1 MRILFQSY
9 ELCMQNDEGG
19 INVRMKALYSHLLN
33 MGVDIHFYNKFTH
46 KISDFDIIH
55 IFKANIDNNA
65 MLQYAH
71 SIGKKTV
78 ISSVVPCAEKRK
90 IQMNLMLCKLLPV
103 TTGIQLLK
111 DSLDTTDLII
121 AETPLEKEFL
131 KNTYNIQK
139 DKIDVIPNGVN
150 KIFYQEGTDDLI
162 YKYLPH
168 KYDYV
173 LCVGRFDPNKN
184 QLSLIRSLKGSGI
197 PLVFIG
203 GACNGHEK
211 YYEAC
216 LAEADKDV
224 TFLGWLAHSDP
235 ALISAYK
242 NAKVFVAPSIYET
255 FGISIIEAACCG
267 CNIALSNTLPI
278 LHYMNLNKYTFS
290 PKKKSDMKNA
300 ILQAFYDKKDISNRE
315 SIKKQFDW
323 SIIAKQH
330 YDLYESL
337 IRK

>member
-1 MRILFQSY
+1 M
-9 ELCMQNDEGG
+9 
-19 INVRMKALYSHLLN
+19 
-33 MGVDIHFYNKFTH
+33 
-46 KISDFDIIH
+46 
-55 IFKANIDNNA
+55 
-65 MLQYAH
+65 
-71 SIGKKTV
+71 
-78 ISSVVPCAEKRK
+78 
-90 IQMNLMLCKLLPV
+90 
-103 TTGIQLLK
+103 
-111 DSLDTTDLII
+111 
-121 AETPLEKEFL
+121 
-131 KNTYNIQK
+131 
-139 DKIDVIPNGVN
+139 
-150 KIFYQEGTDDLI
+150 
-162 YKYLPH
+162 
-168 KYDYV
+168 
-173 LCVGRFDPNKN
+173 
-184 QLSLIRSLKGSGI
+184 
-197 PLVFIG
+197 
-203 GACNGHEK
+203 
-211 YYEAC
+211 
-216 LAEADKDV
+216 
-224 TFLGWLAHSDP
+224 GWLAHSDP